1 VSTVVIDPGHGGSD
15 RGVRGPRGAEE
26 KALTL
31 AVAQRLKTLI
41 ETRLG
46 ARVVMTRADDRDV
59 TLDTR
64 AAIANSAK
72 ADLFVSLHFNA
83 APGTSSAGAEVA
95 YLRLDRDGE
104 RARRAAAS
112 SVAVLP
118 VTGGSTRTLE
128 IVRWDLAQARH
139 VDTSAV
145 FAGFL
150 EEQLRGRVAMGS
162 HPRRDSPLR
171 GLAGVDMPAALV
183 ELAYLTNPDQETL
196 AQSEAFQADV
206 AQAIADAALQ
216 LRASFEGRETPAR
229 P

>member
-1 VSTVVIDPGHGGSD
+1 VIDAGHGGSD
-15 RGVRGPRGAEE
+15 RGVRGSGGAEE
-26 KALTL
+26 KTLTL
-31 AVAQRLKTLI
+31 AVAQRLKSLI

-46 ARVVMTRADDRDV
+46 AHVVMTRSDDRDV
-59 TLDTR
+59 PLDAR
-64 AAIANSAK
+64 AATANNAK

-83 APGTSSAGAEVA
+83 APATSSAGAEVS

-104 RARRAAAS
+104 RARRAATG

-128 IVRWDLAQARH
+128 IIRWDLAQARH
-139 VDTSAV
+139 VEVSAT
-145 FAGFL
+145 FASFL
-150 EEQLRGRVAMGS
+150 EEQLRARVAMGS

-183 ELAYLTNPDQETL
+183 ELAYLTNPDQAKL
-196 AQSEAFQADV
+196 AQSAAFQTDV
-206 AQAIADAALQ
+206 AQAIADAVLQ
-216 LRASFEGRETPAR
+216 LRASMEGREIPAR